1 MERIKFDK
9 RIDKDL
15 VDVYTVFN
23 RFSSDLIGT
32 TVYASNSIEDFQDLD
47 RCKKGIVDHIN
58 SPHGFAVT
66 LENADTLY
74 FFDFVVPAFSVKVEE
89 NVFRPYTLEEF
100 TDIFTVGQPIKFR
113 KKGEVGNE
121 RYLILNGYSNCKLFG
136 ETTTDIYIGRGAYTL
151 DELFN
156 KYEWQASDTEDFQPF
171 GVAA

>member
-1 MERIKFDK
+1 MERKLDK

-66 LENADTLY
+66 LENDDTL
-74 FFDFVVPAFSVKVEE
+74 FFDFAVPAFSVKVEE
-89 NVFRPYTLEEF
+89 KVFRPFIFEEF
-100 TDIFTVGQPIKFR
+100 IQNVGDVGSCVRFKHKDDSEVFR
-113 KKGEVGNE
+113 SVITEIRETSGDVVLGSLTAN
-121 RYLILNGYSNCKLFG
+121 LNG
-136 ETTTDIYIGRGAYTL
+136 
-151 DELFN
+151 LFN
-156 KYEWQASDTEDFQPF
+156 QFEYYNGEAWVPF
-171 GVAA
+171 GVEK

>member
-1 MERIKFDK
+1 MERKLDK

-66 LENADTLY
+66 FENDDTL
-74 FFDFVVPAFSVKVEE
+74 FFDFAVPSFSVKVEE
-89 NVFRPYTLEEF
+89 KEFRPFTLEEF
-100 TDIFTVGQPIKFR
+100 IQNVGDVGSCVRFKHKDDSEVFRSVITEIRETSGDIVLGGLTA
-113 KKGEVGNE
+113 N
-121 RYLILNGYSNCKLFG
+121 LNG
-136 ETTTDIYIGRGAYTL
+136 
-151 DELFN
+151 LFN
-156 KYEWQASDTEDFQPF
+156 QFEYYNGEAWVPF
-171 GVAA
+171 GVEK

>member
-1 MERIKFDK
+1 MERKFDK

-66 LENADTLY
+66 FENDDTL
-74 FFDFVVPAFSVKVEE
+74 FFDFVIPGFSVKVEE
-89 NVFRPYTLEEF
+89 KVFRPCTLDEF
-100 TDIFTVGQPIKFR
+100 GLHIGDLIKFR
-113 KKGEVGNE
+113 RKDDHNFEICTMYMGYRRKNGGVNVLLGNN
-121 RYLILNGYSNCKLFG
+121 Y
-136 ETTTDIYIGRGAYTL
+136 YTL
-151 DELFN
+151 KELFED
-156 KYEWQASDTEDFQPF
+156 YEWYDSDSHTWEIF
-171 GVAA
+171 GVEE